1 MQILFN
7 TQKNKKKSIK
17 TKKIKFIQGKI
28 NRVYQ
33 LDNNEMKYHLNKCEY

>member
-7 TQKNKKKSIK
+7 TRKNKKKNIK

-28 NRVYQ
+28 NRECQ
-33 LDNNEMKYHLNKCEY
+33 LGYNKMKYHLKWEY